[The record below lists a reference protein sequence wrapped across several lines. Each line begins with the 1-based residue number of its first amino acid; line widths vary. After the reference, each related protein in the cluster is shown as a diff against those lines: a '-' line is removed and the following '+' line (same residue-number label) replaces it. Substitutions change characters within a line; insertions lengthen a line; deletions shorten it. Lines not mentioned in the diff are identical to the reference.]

1 MPALELLPPPTADLS
16 IEVGHFYARTI
27 AKGPERM
34 TEYFQEISFCV
45 DAGIQM
51 HRIQQASEQ
60 NVPIDN
66 SALPVVSLS
75 FMYDDCNIEK
85 GRRRPPA
92 EHIEL
97 ILGAAAAA
105 GIQIDYIAREGAYIP
120 AAQHMIRQ
128 LYPPLEQSG
137 SSAAQLKQAWNR
149 PGIPPSSGAIFTD
162 IELHDLP
169 VPLGDPIGESPE
181 VELIENLPQY
191 EKGEKDTGDWAC
203 PTLSSMWQ
211 LHRLGRLGML
221 TGFEMPSP
229 VPLDDNLHT
238 WNDWAEV
245 PAVLQCNPNATPFT
259 AQRTISILPSEFL
272 HVEAAV
278 RVIIANLLHN
288 TPIPLQPL
296 KQLKQIQY
304 AFSSELNDSK
314 A

>member
-97 ILGAAAAA
+97 ILGAAAGA

-120 AAQHMIRQ
+120 AADHMIRQ
-128 LYPPLEQSG
+128 LGQSPEEEQSLLTEHRR
-137 SSAAQLKQAWNR
+137 QWNR
-149 PGIPPSSGAIFTD
+149 PGIPPNSGAIFMD
-162 IELHDLP
+162 
-169 VPLGDPIGESPE
+169 

-191 EKGEKDTGDWAC
+191 EKDAGDWAC